1 MKPRIWNFLI
11 FIILLLC
18 TQIAHQRA
26 VIGIDLGTEFLKIGL
41 VKPGTPIDI
50 VLNEQSKRKTE
61 SVIAFDDDER
71 FIGMLANEKVS
82 GLCKLTFFVVF
93 KNSK

>member
-1 MKPRIWNFLI
+1 MKPRISHYLLI
-11 FIILLLC
+11 AILFLC
-18 TQIAHQRA
+18 TQIAYQRA

-61 SVIAFDDDER
+61 SIVAFDGDER
-71 FIGMLANEKVS
+71 FIGMLANAKVS
-82 GLCKLTFFVVF
+82 V
-93 KNSK
+93 